1 MKIFLKNSIGQIAS
15 TYAVMRLIFA
25 IISTVRG
32 VTAIPI
38 MRFFE
43 LFILAVIGGVLM
55 EFAFGK
61 CVFKQLSDIK
71 RVSLFIAP
79 FAVITFLC
87 AVIFQWIT
95 EYQSISVY
103 LKFIGIFLGCGL
115 LSVLLFEIEHRI
127 KGKEYTKKL
136 KEYQNKEYD
145 NA

>member
-1 MKIFLKNSIGQIAS
+1 MKIFLKNSIRQIAS
-15 TYAVMRLIFA
+15 TYAVMCLIFA
-25 IISTVRG
+25 IISTLRG

-136 KEYQNKEYD
+136 KEYQNKEFD

>member
-15 TYAVMRLIFA
+15 TYAVMCLIFA

-32 VTAIPI
+32 VTTMPI

-95 EYQSISVY
+95 EYRSISVY

-136 KEYQNKEYD
+136 KEYQNKEYN